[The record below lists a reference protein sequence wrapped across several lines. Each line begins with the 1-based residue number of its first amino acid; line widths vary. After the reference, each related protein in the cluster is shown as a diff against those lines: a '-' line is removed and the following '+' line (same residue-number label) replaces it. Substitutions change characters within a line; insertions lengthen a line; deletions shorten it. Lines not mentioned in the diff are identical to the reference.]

1 MTPPS
6 PAPQTHAPST
16 ATAFPAA
23 AAAAATKTTAAARV
37 STRVDS
43 TPLATSHS
51 FHSPHHGAELC
62 FTGVVRGLEQGSPIR
77 GICYSAYLPMAQA
90 RLRALAEETAADHP
104 QALIYIHH
112 TLGEVAAGQAS
123 ILMAVA
129 TPHSAEAFAVSQT
142 LLRRLKM
149 EVPIWKKPIE
159 SVDPP

>member
-6 PAPQTHAPST
+6 PAPHAHAQST
-16 ATAFPAA
+16 E
-23 AAAAATKTTAAARV
+23 AAATTTTGTKATAAERV

-51 FHSPHHGAELC
+51 FHSPDHGAELC
-62 FTGVVRGLEQGSPIR
+62 FTGVVRGMEQGSPIR
-77 GICYSAYLPMAQA
+77 GISYTAYLPMAQA

-112 TLGEVAAGQAS
+112 TLGEVAAGEAS
-123 ILMAVA
+123 ILLAVA

-142 LLRRLKM
+142 LLRRLKL
-149 EVPIWKKPIE
+149 EVPIWKKPME
-159 SVDPP
+159 ALDCP